1 MLLNAL
7 KKIGFTQQE
16 AIIYIYLCKNGE
28 LTGYEAAKHSGISR
42 SNAYAALSSLVDK
55 GYAHVIEGTSSKYTA
70 VPKEELIKNAERD
83 FHKDIDIIKE
93 ELEFNIVNQ
102 EPYITITGENHILN
116 KLKNI
121 IDASEKRIYISC
133 DADLLQ
139 LLKLELKN
147 AIAKSLKVV
156 ILSPDNL
163 KEETNYIHYPTQPS
177 ESFKLIADTK
187 EVIAGNF
194 KQCLYSKNKTLLT
207 LMKESFVHEI
217 AVIESRQHQT

>member
-28 LTGYEAAKHSGISR
+28 LTGYEAAKYSGISR

-55 GYAHVIEGTSSKYTA
+55 GYAHIIEGTTSKYIA

-83 FHKDIDIIKE
+83 FQENIRIIKE
-93 ELEFNIVNQ
+93 DLEFNVANQ
-102 EPYITITGENHILN
+102 EPYITISGENHILN

-121 IDASEKRIYISC
+121 IDTSEMRIYISC
-133 DADLLQ
+133 DADVLNLLEQ
-139 LLKLELKN
+139 ELMR
-147 AIAKSLKVV
+147 AIDRSMKVV
-156 ILSPDNL
+156 ILSPGTLSSDRD
-163 KEETNYIHYPTQPS
+163 YIYYKTDPS

-194 KQCLYSKNKTLLT
+194 KQCLYSRNTTLLT
-207 LMKESFVHEI
+207 LMKESFINEI
-217 AVIESRQHQT
+217 TVIESKAK